1 VVEPDSWQI
10 LPAGWRD
17 LNDLRQIEKICFGE
31 DAWPLWDLVA
41 VLTFAGIIRMKAVVD
56 GRMVGFIAGEVNTSE
71 GVGWITTIGVLPEY
85 RRQGIAKA
93 LLVNCEEHLG
103 TARARLSVRRSNQA
117 AIHLYQQAGY
127 VQSSVWPA
135 YYVDREDALILE
147 KKLSVQNRNVPFY
160 AK

>member
-1 VVEPDSWQI
+1 VVDPGTWQI

-17 LNDLRQIEKICFGE
+17 LNDLRQIEKVCFNE

-41 VLTFAGIIRMKAVVD
+41 VLTFGGIVRLKVVANE
-56 GRMVGFIAGEVNTSE
+56 RMVGFIAGEVNASE

-93 LLVNCEEHLG
+93 LLVKCEEQLG
-103 TARARLSVRRSNQA
+103 TARVRLSVRRSNQA
-117 AIHLYQQAGY
+117 AIRLYQQAGY
-127 VQSSVWPA
+127 FQSGVWPA

-147 KKLSVQNRNVPFY
+147 KRR
-160 AK
+160 

>member
-103 TARARLSVRRSNQA
+103 TARARA
-117 AIHLYQQAGY
+117 
-127 VQSSVWPA
+127 
-135 YYVDREDALILE
+135 
-147 KKLSVQNRNVPFY
+147 
-160 AK
+160 